1 MIFLRKNNSEK
12 IRTAIFRVFFSLKS
26 GNRANPI
33 AS

>member
-1 MIFLRKNNSEK
+1 MIFLWKINSGK
-12 IRTAIFRVFFSLKS
+12 IRTAIFRVFFSLQS